1 MARALRSSI
10 AALALVAVVV
20 GGVSC
25 RSSQDPAA
33 SLRPQLNASSETTA
47 SASGATTSVDPVPG
61 AVADPAAAPSLNAT
75 QAKALEAELKAIER
89 ELDQLDLPSDSDFS
103 GIESELP

>member
-1 MARALRSSI
+1 M
-10 AALALVAVVV
+10 
-20 GGVSC
+20 
-25 RSSQDPAA
+25 
-33 SLRPQLNASSETTA
+33 
-47 SASGATTSVDPVPG
+47 SASGGTTAPESALDPAGDSALDPAGDSAANSVP
-61 AVADPAAAPSLNAT
+61 DPAAAPSLTAS

>member
-1 MARALRSSI
+1 MSRL
-10 AALALVAVVV
+10 
-20 GGVSC
+20 
-25 RSSQDPAA
+25 P
-33 SLRPQLNASSETTA
+33 RPRGRFAFHST
-47 SASGATTSVDPVPG
+47 ATTDGCGHADGESLGEPTHHRGGTG
-61 AVADPAAAPSLNAT
+61 ADRGSQSLNAT

>member
-1 MARALRSSI
+1 
-10 AALALVAVVV
+10 V
-20 GGVSC
+20 
-25 RSSQDPAA
+25 PAQPRIE
-33 SLRPQLNASSETTA
+33 SL
-47 SASGATTSVDPVPG
+47 D
-61 AVADPAAAPSLNAT
+61 AT